1 MMTTFSVRGLAGQ
14 MMESNVT
21 VLVVGAGPT
30 GLLLAAELCRRGVRT
45 RIIDANPGPLH
56 WDRATVVHPRSLE
69 VFESLGIVEPLLAIG
84 VKQRFARIHSAGRV
98 LGEIDLSLCGSR
110 YGFNLGVSEE
120 VTESVLTEYLHRLGG
135 EVVRSSRL
143 VGLEQ
148 DADRVVATIDH
159 AGKEKK
165 VSAQWLVGCDG
176 IRSAARSLSG
186 IELSGH
192 DHAESWA
199 VFDTTLPLWTEPYD
213 AIYGYLDQPTV
224 ILTSLP
230 EHRWRVYLRPTSDDS
245 DLLADATGTLARYLP
260 QLEFD
265 NVTHPTRFHCHSK
278 VASRY
283 RAGRV
288 LVAGDAAHIC
298 SPSQGH
304 GMNSGI
310 QDAFNLAWKLA
321 LVCQGHADP
330 RLLNSYEAERRPIAE
345 MIIASG
351 EAFGKAQELTDPA
364 DRRNRDE
371 EIRTLFATPDGR
383 HHESIAEAEL
393 DIDYCHSP
401 IVMGD
406 PNGILAPGHRLPDTI
421 EVVHR
426 SGERQLLHELTH
438 RASHTAILLGGPE
451 SAIESLRELAV
462 EIRAQAT
469 SQLMEEVI
477 VLSSRPTAASIHCP
491 TADRELGVK
500 NRALFLVRPDGHI
513 GLRADNNQVAAL
525 AAYQQLLT
533 VGKA

>member
-1 MMTTFSVRGLAGQ
+1 
-14 MMESNVT
+14 METDVA

-45 RIIDANPGPLH
+45 RIIDLNPSALH
-56 WDRATVVHPRSLE
+56 WDRATIVHPRSLE
-69 VFESLGIVEPLLAIG
+69 VFESLGIVEPLLAVG

-110 YGFNLGVSEE
+110 YGFNIGVSEE
-120 VTESVLTEYLHRLGG
+120 VTESVLTDYLHRLGG
-135 EVVRSSRL
+135 EIVRSSRL

-159 AGKEKK
+159 AGKTETIT
-165 VSAQWLVGCDG
+165 AQWLVGCDG

-192 DHAESWA
+192 DHVEAWA
-199 VFDTTLPLWTEPYD
+199 VFDTTLPHWSEPYD

-230 EHRWRVYLRPTSDDS
+230 DHRWRVYLRPTSDES

-260 QLEFD
+260 QLAFD

-288 LVAGDAAHIC
+288 LVAGDAAHVC

-321 LVCQGHADP
+321 LVCQGHAAAA
-330 RLLNSYEAERRPIAE
+330 LLDSYETERRPIAE
-345 MIIASG
+345 MITASG

-371 EIRTLFATPDGR
+371 EIRTLFANPDGR

-393 DIDYCHSP
+393 DIDYCRSP

-406 PNGILAPGHRLPDTI
+406 ANDTLAPGHRLPDTI
-421 EVVHR
+421 EVLHPN
-426 SGERQLLHELTH
+426 GERQLLHKLTH
-438 RASHTAILLGGPE
+438 RAAHTALVIGGPNTDDALLTDLAA
-451 SAIESLRELAV
+451 AIRTQFPPHLIEQV
-462 EIRAQAT
+462 FT
-469 SQLMEEVI
+469 
-477 VLSSRPTAASIHCP
+477 LSSYSTIPLLHCP
-491 TADRELGVK
+491 TAPQSLGITGPT
-500 NRALFLVRPDGHI
+500 LLLVRPDGHI
-513 GLRADNNQVAAL
+513 ALRAERDHASQL
-525 AAYQQLLT
+525 AAYHTRLT
-533 VGKA
+533 CR